1 MISFDAGDRWEN
13 LDDMGDEILEDLKA
27 KGDGLMMT
35 AGTLA
40 VTEVKNTLTGTR
52 SGRTYKVSKTGKLH
66 VASAPGEPPA
76 VLFGHLR
83 NSVGHTRPVWSGWEI
98 SIEYGPGLGAN
109 AEGVVETYARRLE
122 YGGGDS
128 RGVMI
133 KARPY
138 MLPSADRLEPVLE
151 RLFEDGL

>member
-1 MISFDAGDRWEN
+1 VISFDASEKWEN
-13 LDDMGDEILEDLKA
+13 LDGLGEEILQELKG
-27 KGDGLMMT
+27 KGEGLMMT

-52 SGRTYKVSKTGKLH
+52 TGRTYKVSKTGRLH
-66 VASAPGEPPA
+66 TASAPGEPPA

-98 SIEYGPGLGAN
+98 GIEYGPGLGAN
-109 AEGVVETYARRLE
+109 AEGIVETYSRRLE

-128 RGVMI
+128 RGGMI
-133 KARPY
+133 QARPY